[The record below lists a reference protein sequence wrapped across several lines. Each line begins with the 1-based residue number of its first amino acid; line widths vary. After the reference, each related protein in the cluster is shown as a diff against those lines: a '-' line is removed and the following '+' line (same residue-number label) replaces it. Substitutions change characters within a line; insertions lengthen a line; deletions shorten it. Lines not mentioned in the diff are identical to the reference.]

1 MGHKE
6 KLAVCSCKESPK
18 PSSIKTALPDKLY
31 LQTYT
36 LQNQKSTRTTGP
48 KDRSSPLWQGQPLQI
63 LLWTLLSQSLKR
75 EHSWIWTHRG
85 KFWMIL
91 HPPTRDKL
99 LAALKCCCEVSRAL
113 GPAQHCSILT
123 VLSRQ
128 SHWSSGIQTILPGK
142 LTVSPPDGRRDT
154 VQVLHIKSR
163 EWKKKQIPSSL
174 QYDTPKPRASTSCP
188 RTMFFSL
195 VFLLLLPIANP
206 KVNSCWEAF
215 LSISHSI
222 LKLPEYGGV
231 WPAPHPLR
239 TDDTFWTEF

>member
-1 MGHKE
+1 M
-6 KLAVCSCKESPK
+6 AACSCRESPK
-18 PSSIKTALPDKLY
+18 PSSVKTTLPDKLY

-63 LLWTLLSQSLKR
+63 LWTLLSQSLKK

-128 SHWSSGIQTILPGK
+128 IHWSSGIQTILPGK
-142 LTVSPPDGRRDT
+142 LTVSPPDGRRNT
-154 VQVLHIKSR
+154 VQVLHIRSR
-163 EWKKKQIPSSL
+163 EWEKKKNRSHLPSNMTPQSQQC
-174 QYDTPKPRASTSCP
+174 QYPLLELHS
-188 RTMFFSL
+188 
-195 VFLLLLPIANP
+195 FLLFSTPPSHNQPKGEFLLGSLPIYFPFNP
-206 KVNSCWEAF
+206 ETARVQWGLTCPPPSQK
-215 LSISHSI
+215 
-222 LKLPEYGGV
+222 
-231 WPAPHPLR
+231 
-239 TDDTFWTEF
+239 DDMFWTEF